1 MQDSFELTILFTL
14 ALVAGIAAQVL
25 ANFVKV
31 PSIVFLLLFG
41 LLLGP
46 DGLGWVH
53 PQVMGSGLEALVSLA
68 VALILFE
75 GGLNLRLQRLN
86 QVSDSLRNL
95 VLLGSLLTLVGGAA
109 AAHYLGE
116 FPWRLAFLFGSL
128 VVVTGPTVINPIL
141 KRVRVDPAVSTLLEG
156 EGVLIDPI
164 GAILAVVVLQVV
176 LSGHPS
182 FLMALEQL
190 SSRLAIGSAVGAL
203 GGWLMG
209 SFLLWS
215 RQFLTEELRNWVV
228 LAGALGVFALAQSLR
243 SEAGLMAV
251 VMAGLVVRQ
260 KAAIAERGVRQF
272 HGQLV
277 VLAISVIFILLT
289 ATLSLKA
296 VFALGW
302 GSLATVLCLMLVI
315 RPLSVWLCTWRSDL
329 NWRQKLFVAWLAPRG
344 IVAASVASLF
354 AILLTERGITGG
366 DALKALVFL
375 TISVTV
381 TVQGLTAAWVARWLG
396 LDQGSSTVIIG
407 DHPLTNQLAQLMR
420 SLNQTVEVIPL
431 VSGSSKN
438 GHGSYKAP
446 HPTDGKDS
454 IPPSRKSSTS
464 LSGTPKRR
472 PADGLPPQLHSSDGN
487 GTHKSAPSQEV
498 GKPEAIP
505 GSLQEAVL
513 NESALLKADI
523 DHAETL
529 LILTL
534 DPQVNW
540 AIAELMVKLSVS
552 ATIWTVLLPDMP
564 ISEGIRTLQPSF
576 PQLQRWAG
584 YLEANRAELR
594 SITLPTLADLGLP
607 LPLSLRDTSAN
618 AASTLPEAV
627 RSNRADVLTAQES
640 FPTAVR
646 SAFSAPALPN
656 PFLAQMG
663 LEDPTLERL
672 RDQFAY
678 RIKADLCLPLLLVRP
693 QRLRSGS
700 SRPGRLFYLPE
711 PAIWRRGDRIYYL
724 ERVSSPVDAGALSAK
739 EPDSQEWDPS
749 AAVRVRDS
757 GAEHNSGIESLVL
770 PQYVEGV
777 KLHFDL

>member
-1 MQDSFELTILFTL
+1 MENSFELTILFTL

-41 LLLGP
+41 VLLGP
-46 DGLGWVH
+46 DGLGWVR
-53 PQVMGSGLEALVSLA
+53 PQIMGSGLEALVSLA

-95 VLLGSLLTLVGGAA
+95 VLLGSLLTLGGGAL

-116 FPWRLAFLFGSL
+116 FPWPLAFLFGSL

-141 KRVRVDPAVSTLLEG
+141 KRVRVDSAVSTLLEG
-156 EGVLIDPI
+156 EGVLIDPV

-182 FLMALEQL
+182 FLLALEQL

-215 RQFLTEELRNWVV
+215 RQFLTEELRNSVV

-260 KAAIAERGVRQF
+260 KAAIAERSVRQF

-277 VLAISVIFILLT
+277 VMAISVLFILLT
-289 ATLSLKA
+289 STLSLKA

-302 GSLATVLCLMLVI
+302 GALATVLCLMLVV

-407 DHPLTNQLAQLMR
+407 NHPLVDQLAQLLR
-420 SLNQTVEVIPL
+420 SLNQAVEVLPL
-431 VSGSSKN
+431 PSGSRLREPVGPAELNGYRAGPVPAPSGNGSSK
-438 GHGSYKAP
+438 AL
-446 HPTDGKDS
+446 TV
-454 IPPSRKSSTS
+454 SSEETS
-464 LSGTPKRR
+464 QVL
-472 PADGLPPQLHSSDGN
+472 
-487 GTHKSAPSQEV
+487 
-498 GKPEAIP
+498 P
-505 GSLQEAVL
+505 GSLQEVVL
-513 NESALLKADI
+513 SESALLKADI

-534 DPQVNW
+534 DPQMNW

-552 ATIWTVLLPDMP
+552 AAIWTVLLPEMP
-564 ISEGIRTLQPSF
+564 ISEGIRALPIPFS
-576 PQLQRWAG
+576 QLQRWASH
-584 YLEANRAELR
+584 LEAKRAELR
-594 SITLPTLADLGLP
+594 SITLPTLADLGLKP
-607 LPLSLRDTSAN
+607 PQSAV
-618 AASTLPEAV
+618 AA
-627 RSNRADVLTAQES
+627 AQES
-640 FPTAVR
+640 ISGAR
-646 SAFSAPALPN
+646 SALLNPFSA
-656 PFLAQMG
+656 QVG

-693 QRLRSGS
+693 QRLGGWFGEKGKS
-700 SRPGRLFYLPE
+700 SQVGRLFYLPE
-711 PAIWRRGDRIYYL
+711 PGIWRRGDRIYYL
-724 ERVSSPVDAGALSAK
+724 ERTSSPVDAGAPSAR
-739 EPDSQEWDPS
+739 ESDPPEWDLPS
-749 AAVRVRDS
+749 A
-757 GAEHNSGIESLVL
+757 ELL

>member
-141 KRVRVDPAVSTLLEG
+141 KRVRVDSAVSTLLEG

-215 RQFLTEELRNWVV
+215 RQFLTEELRNSVV

-243 SEAGLMAV
+243 SEAGL
-251 VMAGLVVRQ
+251 
-260 KAAIAERGVRQF
+260 AAIAERGVRQF

-396 LDQGSSTVIIG
+396 LDQGSSTIIIG

-431 VSGSSKN
+431 VSGASKN
-438 GHGSYKAP
+438 GYGSYEAS
-446 HPTDGKDS
+446 HSADAKDS
-454 IPPSRKSSTS
+454 VSQ
-464 LSGTPKRR
+464 KRR
-472 PADGLPPQLHSSDGN
+472 AAIASGMRSNSGAEQHGN
-487 GTHKSAPSQEV
+487 GTHKPDP
-498 GKPEAIP
+498 KPEAAP

-607 LPLSLRDTSAN
+607 LPFSAS
-618 AASTLPEAV
+618 ALPEASNKAV
-627 RSNRADVLTAQES
+627 RDSRTESFVLAAQES
-640 FPTAVR
+640 LPT
-646 SAFSAPALPN
+646 ALPN

-711 PAIWRRGDRIYYL
+711 PDIWRRGDRIYYL

-739 EPDSQEWDPS
+739 ESDSQEWDPS

>member
-86 QVSDSLRNL
+86 PVSDSLRNL

-141 KRVRVDPAVSTLLEG
+141 KRVRVDSAVSTLLEG

-215 RQFLTEELRNWVV
+215 RQFLTEELRNSVV

-260 KAAIAERGVRQF
+260 KTAIAERGVRQF

-329 NWRQKLFVAWLAPRG
+329 NWRQKLFVAWLGPRG

-396 LDQGSSTVIIG
+396 LDQGSSTIIIG

-431 VSGSSKN
+431 VSGASKN
-438 GHGSYKAP
+438 GYGSYEAS
-446 HPTDGKDS
+446 HSADAKDS
-454 IPPSRKSSTS
+454 VSQ
-464 LSGTPKRR
+464 KRR
-472 PADGLPPQLHSSDGN
+472 AAIASGMRSNSGAEQHGN
-487 GTHKSAPSQEV
+487 GTHKPDP
-498 GKPEAIP
+498 KPEAAP

-552 ATIWTVLLPDMP
+552 ATIWTMLLPDMP

-627 RSNRADVLTAQES
+627 RSNKADVLTAQES

-711 PAIWRRGDRIYYL
+711 PNIWRRGDRIYYL

-739 EPDSQEWDPS
+739 ESDSQEWDPS

-757 GAEHNSGIESLVL
+757 GAEHNSGIESLL
-770 PQYVEGV
+770 PPQYVEGV

>member
-141 KRVRVDPAVSTLLEG
+141 KRVRVDSAVSTLLEG

-215 RQFLTEELRNWVV
+215 RQFLTEELRNSVV

-396 LDQGSSTVIIG
+396 LDQGSSTIIIG

-431 VSGSSKN
+431 LSGASKN
-438 GHGSYKAP
+438 GYGSYEAS
-446 HPTDGKDS
+446 HSADAKDPVS
-454 IPPSRKSSTS
+454 Q
-464 LSGTPKRR
+464 KRR
-472 PADGLPPQLHSSDGN
+472 AAIASGMRSNSGAEQHGN
-487 GTHKSAPSQEV
+487 GTHKPDL
-498 GKPEAIP
+498 KPEAAP

-576 PQLQRWAG
+576 SQLQRWVG

-607 LPLSLRDTSAN
+607 LPLSLRDASAN

-627 RSNRADVLTAQES
+627 RSNKADVLTAQES

-711 PAIWRRGDRIYYL
+711 PDIWRRGDRIYYL

-739 EPDSQEWDPS
+739 ESDSQEWDPS

>member
-215 RQFLTEELRNWVV
+215 RQFLTEELRNSVV

-396 LDQGSSTVIIG
+396 LDQGSSTIIIG

-431 VSGSSKN
+431 LSGSSKN
-438 GHGSYKAP
+438 GYGSYEAS
-446 HPTDGKDS
+446 HSADAKDS
-454 IPPSRKSSTS
+454 VSQ
-464 LSGTPKRR
+464 KRR
-472 PADGLPPQLHSSDGN
+472 AAIASGMRSNSGAEQHGN
-487 GTHKSAPSQEV
+487 GTHKPDP
-498 GKPEAIP
+498 KPEAAP

-576 PQLQRWAG
+576 SQLQRWAG

-607 LPLSLRDTSAN
+607 LPFSAS
-618 AASTLPEAV
+618 ALPEASNKAV
-627 RSNRADVLTAQES
+627 RDSRTESFVLAAQES
-640 FPTAVR
+640 LPT
-646 SAFSAPALPN
+646 ALPN
-656 PFLAQMG
+656 PFFAQVG

-693 QRLRSGS
+693 QRLFAQPCVAPQGWFRERGGS

-711 PAIWRRGDRIYYL
+711 PDIWRRGDRIYYL

-739 EPDSQEWDPS
+739 ESDSQEWDPS

-757 GAEHNSGIESLVL
+757 GAEHNSGIESLL
-770 PQYVEGV
+770 PPQYVEGV

>member
-1 MQDSFELTILFTL
+1 
-14 ALVAGIAAQVL
+14 
-25 ANFVKV
+25 
-31 PSIVFLLLFG
+31 
-41 LLLGP
+41 
-46 DGLGWVH
+46 
-53 PQVMGSGLEALVSLA
+53 
-68 VALILFE
+68 
-75 GGLNLRLQRLN
+75 
-86 QVSDSLRNL
+86 SDSLRNL

-215 RQFLTEELRNWVV
+215 RQFLTEELRNSVV

-396 LDQGSSTVIIG
+396 LDQGSSTIIIG

-431 VSGSSKN
+431 VSGASKN
-438 GHGSYKAP
+438 GYGSYEAS
-446 HPTDGKDS
+446 HSADAKDS
-454 IPPSRKSSTS
+454 VSQ
-464 LSGTPKRR
+464 KRR
-472 PADGLPPQLHSSDGN
+472 AAIASGMRSNSGAEQHGN
-487 GTHKSAPSQEV
+487 GTHKPDP
-498 GKPEAIP
+498 KPEAAP

-552 ATIWTVLLPDMP
+552 ATIWTMLLPDMP

-607 LPLSLRDTSAN
+607 LPLSLRDASAN

-627 RSNRADVLTAQES
+627 RSNKADVLTAQES

-711 PAIWRRGDRIYYL
+711 PDIWRRGDRIYYL

-739 EPDSQEWDPS
+739 ESDSQEWDPS

>member
-1 MQDSFELTILFTL
+1 MENSFELTILFTL

-25 ANFVKV
+25 ANFVQV

-41 LLLGP
+41 VVLGP
-46 DGLGWVH
+46 DGLGWVR
-53 PQVMGSGLEALVSLA
+53 PQIMGSGLEALVSLA

-86 QVSDSLRNL
+86 QVSTSLRNL
-95 VLLGSLLTLVGGAA
+95 VLLGSLLTLGGGAL

-116 FPWRLAFLFGSL
+116 FPWPLAFLFGSL

-156 EGVLIDPI
+156 EGVLIDPV

-215 RQFLTEELRNWVV
+215 RQFLREELRNSVV

-260 KAAIAERGVRQF
+260 KAAIAERSVRQF

-277 VLAISVIFILLT
+277 VIAISVLFILLT
-289 ATLSLKA
+289 STLSLKA
-296 VFALGW
+296 VLALGW
-302 GSLATVLCLMLVI
+302 GALATVLCLMLVV
-315 RPLSVWLCTWRSDL
+315 RPLSVWLCTWGSDL

-407 DHPLTNQLAQLMR
+407 DHPLVEPLAELLR
-420 SLNQTVEVIPL
+420 SLNQAVEVLPL
-431 VSGSSKN
+431 PSGSRLREPACLAQLN
-438 GHGSYKAP
+438 GHKVAYALGEPSGS
-446 HPTDGKDS
+446 
-454 IPPSRKSSTS
+454 
-464 LSGTPKRR
+464 
-472 PADGLPPQLHSSDGN
+472 N
-487 GTHKSAPSQEV
+487 GAGGAEEEV
-498 GKPEAIP
+498 GRLLP
-505 GSLQEAVL
+505 GSLQEVVL
-513 NESALLKADI
+513 SESALLKADI

-534 DPQVNW
+534 DPQMNW

-552 ATIWTVLLPDMP
+552 AAIWTVLLPEMP
-564 ISEGIRTLQPSF
+564 ISEGIRTLPIPFS
-576 PQLQRWAG
+576 QLQRWAS
-584 YLEANRAELR
+584 YLEAKRVELR
-594 SITLPTLADLGLP
+594 SITLPTLADLGLK
-607 LPLSLRDTSAN
+607 SSRSAGTSAQDST
-618 AASTLPEAV
+618 AAARPAPLNP
-627 RSNRADVLTAQES
+627 
-640 FPTAVR
+640 
-646 SAFSAPALPN
+646 FSAQL
-656 PFLAQMG
+656 G

-693 QRLRSGS
+693 QRGGGWWQKGARS
-700 SRPGRLFYLPE
+700 SRLERLFYLPK
-711 PAIWRRGDRIYYL
+711 PDIWRRGDRIYYL
-724 ERVSSPVDAGALSAK
+724 ERLASPGEAAAPSARELASS
-739 EPDSQEWDPS
+739 EWDLPP
-749 AAVRVRDS
+749 
-757 GAEHNSGIESLVL
+757 AEFL
-770 PQYVEGV
+770 PQYVEGI

>member
-1 MQDSFELTILFTL
+1 MENSFELTILFTL
-14 ALVAGIAAQVL
+14 ALVAGIGAQVL
-25 ANFVKV
+25 ANFVGV

-46 DGLGWVH
+46 DGLSLVH

-86 QVSDSLRNL
+86 QVSESLRNL
-95 VLLGSLLTLVGGAA
+95 VLFGSLLTLVGGAV

-141 KRVRVDPAVSTLLEG
+141 KRVRVDSAVSTLLEG
-156 EGVLIDPI
+156 EGVLIDPV

-190 SSRLAIGSAVGAL
+190 SSRIAIGSAVGAL

-215 RQFLTEELRNWVV
+215 RQFLTEELRNSVV
-228 LAGALGVFALAQSLR
+228 LAGALGVFVLAQSLR

-251 VMAGLVVRQ
+251 VLAGLVVRQ

-277 VLAISVIFILLT
+277 VVAVSVLFILLT
-289 ATLSLKA
+289 STLSIKA

-302 GSLATVLCLMLVI
+302 GSLATVLCLMLLI
-315 RPLSVWLCTWRSDL
+315 RPLSVWLCTLNSDL

-375 TISVTV
+375 TISLTV

-407 DHPLTNQLAQLMR
+407 DHPLTGQLAQLMR

-431 VSGSSKN
+431 LSAQGSFKN
-438 GHGSYKAP
+438 G
-446 HPTDGKDS
+446 
-454 IPPSRKSSTS
+454 
-464 LSGTPKRR
+464 
-472 PADGLPPQLHSSDGN
+472 QN
-487 GTHKSAPSQEV
+487 GHKSNRAAADPEVDGFSGKKGGATEAKALPSN
-498 GKPEAIP
+498 GKPPEESPRSESAP

-523 DHAETL
+523 EHAETL
-529 LILTL
+529 LIMTL
-534 DPQVNW
+534 NPQVNW
-540 AIAELMVKLSVS
+540 AIAELMVKLSIS

-564 ISEGIRTLQPSF
+564 ISEGIRTLQPPF

-584 YLEANRAELR
+584 YVEANRAELR
-594 SITLPTLADLGLP
+594 SITLPTLADLGLKTSDP
-607 LPLSLRDTSAN
+607 SLSF
-618 AASTLPEAV
+618 AAV
-627 RSNRADVLTAQES
+627 NRAGGTES
-640 FPTAVR
+640 LESL
-646 SAFSAPALPN
+646 SAGRAALLN
-656 PFLAQMG
+656 PFSAQMG
-663 LEDPTLERL
+663 LEDPILERL

-678 RIKADLCLPLLLVRP
+678 RIKADLCLPLLLLRP
-693 QRLRSGS
+693 QRLGRWWRGGGVRVSGDF
-700 SRPGRLFYLPE
+700 SRPSRLFYLPE
-711 PAIWRRGDRIYYL
+711 PEIWRRGDRIYYL
-724 ERVSSPVDAGALSAK
+724 ERVSSPVDAGGKANTLTAK
-739 EPDSQEWDPS
+739 E
-749 AAVRVRDS
+749 A
-757 GAEHNSGIESLVL
+757 ESLGEDRDPLGLEPL
-770 PQYVEGV
+770 PQYVDGV

>member
-215 RQFLTEELRNWVV
+215 RQFLTEELRNSVV

-366 DALKALVFL
+366 GCPQGAGVFDD
-375 TISVTV
+375 
-381 TVQGLTAAWVARWLG
+381 LG
-396 LDQGSSTVIIG
+396 DGDGTGVDGSLG
-407 DHPLTNQLAQLMR
+407 GPLAG
-420 SLNQTVEVIPL
+420 
-431 VSGSSKN
+431 SGSGQFHRNHRRS
-438 GHGSYKAP
+438 SP
-446 HPTDGKDS
+446 H
-454 IPPSRKSSTS
+454 
-464 LSGTPKRR
+464 
-472 PADGLPPQLHSSDGN
+472 Q
-487 GTHKSAPSQEV
+487 
-498 GKPEAIP
+498 
-505 GSLQEAVL
+505 
-513 NESALLKADI
+513 
-523 DHAETL
+523 
-529 LILTL
+529 
-534 DPQVNW
+534 
-540 AIAELMVKLSVS
+540 
-552 ATIWTVLLPDMP
+552 P
-564 ISEGIRTLQPSF
+564 IG
-576 PQLQRWAG
+576 
-584 YLEANRAELR
+584 
-594 SITLPTLADLGLP
+594 
-607 LPLSLRDTSAN
+607 
-618 AASTLPEAV
+618 
-627 RSNRADVLTAQES
+627 
-640 FPTAVR
+640 
-646 SAFSAPALPN
+646 
-656 PFLAQMG
+656 
-663 LEDPTLERL
+663 
-672 RDQFAY
+672 
-678 RIKADLCLPLLLVRP
+678 
-693 QRLRSGS
+693 
-700 SRPGRLFYLPE
+700 
-711 PAIWRRGDRIYYL
+711 
-724 ERVSSPVDAGALSAK
+724 PVDALA
-739 EPDSQEWDPS
+739 EPDSRGDPTAFWGFQKWVWQLRS
-749 AAVRVRDS
+749 FPFSGRQRPRFAEASCRHRVRD
-757 GAEHNSGIESLVL
+757 AEQQWCRATWQWH
-770 PQYVEGV
+770 PQT
-777 KLHFDL
+777 

>member
-1 MQDSFELTILFTL
+1 MENSFELTILFTL
-14 ALVAGIAAQVL
+14 ALVAGIGAQVL
-25 ANFVKV
+25 ANFVGV

-46 DGLGWVH
+46 DGLSLVH
-53 PQVMGSGLEALVSLA
+53 PQTMGSGLEALVSLA

-95 VLLGSLLTLVGGAA
+95 VLFGSLLTLVGGAV

-141 KRVRVDPAVSTLLEG
+141 KRVRVDSAVSTLLEG
-156 EGVLIDPI
+156 EGVLIDPV

-190 SSRLAIGSAVGAL
+190 SSRLAIGAAVGAL

-215 RQFLTEELRNWVV
+215 RQFLTEDLRNSVV
-228 LAGALGVFALAQSLR
+228 LAGALGVFVLAQSLR

-251 VMAGLVVRQ
+251 VLAGLVVRQ
-260 KAAIAERGVRQF
+260 KAAIAERSVRQF

-277 VLAISVIFILLT
+277 VVAISVLFILLT
-289 ATLSLKA
+289 STLSIKA

-302 GSLATVLCLMLVI
+302 GSVATVVCLMLLI
-315 RPLSVWLCTWRSDL
+315 RPLSIWLCTLSSDL

-375 TISVTV
+375 TISLTV

-407 DHPLTNQLAQLMR
+407 DHPLTSQLAQLMR

-431 VSGSSKN
+431 LSAQGSPKNGQNGSKSNRSAADSAHTGAEANGTSSKSSEKLSLTEAKSTPSN
-438 GHGSYKAP
+438 GRLP
-446 HPTDGKDS
+446 ED
-454 IPPSRKSSTS
+454 PPRSE
-464 LSGTPKRR
+464 
-472 PADGLPPQLHSSDGN
+472 
-487 GTHKSAPSQEV
+487 SA
-498 GKPEAIP
+498 P

-513 NESALLKADI
+513 SESALLKADI
-523 DHAETL
+523 EYAETL
-529 LILTL
+529 LIMTL
-534 DPQVNW
+534 NPQVNW

-564 ISEGIRTLQPSF
+564 ISEGIRTLQNPF
-576 PQLQRWAG
+576 PQLQRWAS
-584 YLEANRAELR
+584 YVEANRTELR
-594 SITLPTLADLGLP
+594 SITLPTLADLGLDTTDP
-607 LPLSLRDTSAN
+607 NLSFTAAKESISA
-618 AASTLPEAV
+618 ARATL
-627 RSNRADVLTAQES
+627 L
-640 FPTAVR
+640 
-646 SAFSAPALPN
+646 N
-656 PFLAQMG
+656 PFSAQMG
-663 LEDPTLERL
+663 LGDPVLERL

-678 RIKADLCLPLLLVRP
+678 RIKADLCLPLLLLRP
-693 QRLRSGS
+693 QRLGRWLRGGGVRVSGDLS
-700 SRPGRLFYLPE
+700 QPSRAFYLPE
-711 PAIWRRGDRIYYL
+711 PEIWRRGDRIYYL
-724 ERVSSPVDAGALSAK
+724 ERISSPVDAAGKANTLTAK
-739 EPDSQEWDPS
+739 ESEPLTEDRDPLGS
-749 AAVRVRDS
+749 
-757 GAEHNSGIESLVL
+757 EPL
-770 PQYVEGV
+770 PQYVDGV

>member
-1 MQDSFELTILFTL
+1 MENSFELTILFTL
-14 ALVAGIAAQVL
+14 ALVAGIGAQVL
-25 ANFVKV
+25 ANFVGV

-46 DGLGWVH
+46 DGLSLVH
-53 PQVMGSGLEALVSLA
+53 PQTMGSGLEALVSLA

-95 VLLGSLLTLVGGAA
+95 VLFGSLLTLMGGAV

-141 KRVRVDPAVSTLLEG
+141 KRVRVDSAVSTLLEG
-156 EGVLIDPI
+156 EGVLIDPV

-190 SSRLAIGSAVGAL
+190 ASRLAIGAAVGAL

-209 SFLLWS
+209 AFLLWS
-215 RQFLTEELRNWVV
+215 RQYLTEDLRNSVV
-228 LAGALGVFALAQSLR
+228 LAGALGVFVLAQSLR

-251 VMAGLVVRQ
+251 VLAGLVVRQ
-260 KAAIAERGVRQF
+260 KAAIAERSVRQF

-277 VLAISVIFILLT
+277 VVAISVLFILLT
-289 ATLSLKA
+289 STLSLKA

-302 GSLATVLCLMLVI
+302 GSLATVVCLMLLI

-329 NWRQKLFVAWLAPRG
+329 NWRQKLFVSWLAPRG

-375 TISVTV
+375 TISLTV

-407 DHPLTNQLAQLMR
+407 DHPLTSQLAQLMR

-431 VSGSSKN
+431 LSAFGPGSPKN
-438 GHGSYKAP
+438 GQNGYKTPRPAVS
-446 HPTDGKDS
+446 KDS
-454 IPPSRKSSTS
+454 VPLRT
-464 LSGTPKRR
+464 
-472 PADGLPPQLHSSDGN
+472 DGLPPEITLSNGN
-487 GTHKSAPSQEV
+487 GIHKLAASEEAS
-498 GKPEAIP
+498 KPEAIP

-513 NESALLKADI
+513 SESALLKADI
-523 DHAETL
+523 EHAETL
-529 LILTL
+529 LIMTL
-534 DPQVNW
+534 NPQVNW

-564 ISEGIRTLQPSF
+564 ISEGIRTLQNPF
-576 PQLQRWAG
+576 PQLQRWAS

-594 SITLPTLADLGLP
+594 SITLPTLADLGLK
-607 LPLSLRDTSAN
+607 TSG
-618 AASTLPEAV
+618 SAV
-627 RSNRADVLTAQES
+627 SAAQES
-640 FPTAVR
+640 I
-646 SAFSAPALPN
+646 SAARAALLN
-656 PFLAQMG
+656 PFSAQMG
-663 LEDPTLERL
+663 LEDPTFDRL

-678 RIKADLCLPLLLVRP
+678 RIKADLCLPLLLLRP
-693 QRLRSGS
+693 QRLGGWFRRGVQVSGDVS
-700 SRPGRLFYLPE
+700 QPSRVFYLPE
-711 PAIWRRGDRIYYL
+711 PDIWRRGDRIYYL
-724 ERVSSPVDAGALSAK
+724 ERISSPVDVGAKANALSAN
-739 EPDSQEWDPS
+739 DSQERDPL
-749 AAVRVRDS
+749 ATVRDS
-757 GAEHNSGIESLVL
+757 GAEHFSGTESLPL
-770 PQYVEGV
+770 PQYVDGV

>member
-1 MQDSFELTILFTL
+1 MGNSFELTILFTV
-14 ALVAGIAAQVL
+14 ALVAGIGAQVL
-25 ANFVKV
+25 ANFVGV

-46 DGLGWVH
+46 DGLSLVH
-53 PQVMGSGLEALVSLA
+53 PQTMGSGLEALVSLA

-86 QVSDSLRNL
+86 QVSHSLRNL
-95 VLLGSLLTLVGGAA
+95 VLFGSLLTLVGGAV

-141 KRVRVDPAVSTLLEG
+141 KRVRVDAAVSTLLEG
-156 EGVLIDPI
+156 EGVLIDPV

-190 SSRLAIGSAVGAL
+190 SSRLAIGGAVGAL

-215 RQFLTEELRNWVV
+215 RQFLTEDLRNSVV
-228 LAGALGVFALAQSLR
+228 LAGALAVFVLAQSLR

-251 VMAGLVVRQ
+251 VLAGLVVRQ
-260 KAAIAERGVRQF
+260 KAAIAERSVRQF

-277 VLAISVIFILLT
+277 VVAISVLFILLT
-289 ATLSLKA
+289 STLSIKA

-302 GSLATVLCLMLVI
+302 GSLATVICLMVLI
-315 RPLSVWLCTWRSDL
+315 RPLSVWLCTLRSDL
-329 NWRQKLFVAWLAPRG
+329 NWRQKLFVSWLAPRG

-375 TISVTV
+375 TISMTV
-381 TVQGLTAAWVARWLG
+381 TIQGLTAAWLARWLG

-407 DHPLTNQLAQLMR
+407 DHPLISQLAQLMR

-431 VSGSSKN
+431 LSAQGSPKQGQNGHKSNRSPTGSIPMGAESNGTYSKN
-438 GHGSYKAP
+438 SEKPVPSEAKSTP
-446 HPTDGKDS
+446 SNGK
-454 IPPSRKSSTS
+454 
-464 LSGTPKRR
+464 
-472 PADGLPPQLHSSDGN
+472 LPEEPLRSE
-487 GTHKSAPSQEV
+487 SA
-498 GKPEAIP
+498 P

-513 NESALLKADI
+513 SESALLNADI
-523 DHAETL
+523 EHAETL
-529 LILTL
+529 LIMTL
-534 DPQVNW
+534 NPQVNW

-564 ISEGIRTLQPSF
+564 ISEGIRTLQNPF

-584 YLEANRAELR
+584 YLEANRVELR
-594 SITLPTLADLGLP
+594 SITLPTLADLGLKTTDP
-607 LPLSLRDTSAN
+607 SL
-618 AASTLPEAV
+618 
-627 RSNRADVLTAQES
+627 S
-640 FPTAVR
+640 FPPAKESI
-646 SAFSAPALPN
+646 SAARATLLNPFSAS
-656 PFLAQMG
+656 MG
-663 LEDPTLERL
+663 LEDPILERL

-678 RIKADLCLPLLLVRP
+678 RIKADLCLPLLLLRP
-693 QRLRSGS
+693 QRLGRWFRGSRVRVSGDLS
-700 SRPGRLFYLPE
+700 QPSRVFYLPE
-711 PAIWRRGDRIYYL
+711 PEIWRRGDRIYYL
-724 ERVSSPVDAGALSAK
+724 ERISSSVDAGAKGNTLAAK
-739 EPDSQEWDPS
+739 ESEPLTEDRDPI
-749 AAVRVRDS
+749 RL
-757 GAEHNSGIESLVL
+757 EPL
-770 PQYVEGV
+770 PQYVDGV

>member
-215 RQFLTEELRNWVV
+215 RQFLTEELRNSVV

-396 LDQGSSTVIIG
+396 LDQGSSTIIIG

-431 VSGSSKN
+431 VSGASKN
-438 GHGSYKAP
+438 GYGSYEAS
-446 HPTDGKDS
+446 HSADAKDS
-454 IPPSRKSSTS
+454 VSQ
-464 LSGTPKRR
+464 KRR
-472 PADGLPPQLHSSDGN
+472 AAIASGMRSNSGAEQHGN
-487 GTHKSAPSQEV
+487 GTHKPDP
-498 GKPEAIP
+498 KPEAAP

-552 ATIWTVLLPDMP
+552 ATIWTMLLPDMP

-607 LPLSLRDTSAN
+607 LPLSLRDASAN

-627 RSNRADVLTAQES
+627 RSNKADVLTAQES

-711 PAIWRRGDRIYYL
+711 PDIWRRGDRIYYL

-739 EPDSQEWDPS
+739 ESDSQEWDPS

>member
-1 MQDSFELTILFTL
+1 MENSFELTILFTL

-41 LLLGP
+41 VLLGP
-46 DGLGWVH
+46 DGLGWVR
-53 PQVMGSGLEALVSLA
+53 PQIMGSGLEALVSLA

-95 VLLGSLLTLVGGAA
+95 VLLGSLLTLGGGAL

-116 FPWRLAFLFGSL
+116 FPWPLAFLFGSL

-141 KRVRVDPAVSTLLEG
+141 KRVRVDSAVSTLLEG
-156 EGVLIDPI
+156 EGVLIDPL

-215 RQFLTEELRNWVV
+215 RQFLTEELRNSVV
-228 LAGALGVFALAQSLR
+228 LAGALGVFTLAQSLR

-260 KAAIAERGVRQF
+260 KAAIAERSVRQF

-277 VLAISVIFILLT
+277 VMAISVLFILLT
-289 ATLSLKA
+289 STLSLKA

-302 GSLATVLCLMLVI
+302 GALATVLCLMLVV
-315 RPLSVWLCTWRSDL
+315 RPLSVWLCTWGSDL

-396 LDQGSSTVIIG
+396 LDQGSSTVIVG
-407 DHPLTNQLAQLMR
+407 NHPLVSQLAQLMS
-420 SLNQTVEVIPL
+420 SLNQAVEVLPL
-431 VSGSSKN
+431 PSGSRLREPAGLAQLN
-438 GHGSYKAP
+438 GHKVAYALGDPSGS
-446 HPTDGKDS
+446 
-454 IPPSRKSSTS
+454 
-464 LSGTPKRR
+464 
-472 PADGLPPQLHSSDGN
+472 N
-487 GTHKSAPSQEV
+487 GAGGAEEEV
-498 GKPEAIP
+498 GRLLP
-505 GSLQEAVL
+505 GSLQEVVL
-513 NESALLKADI
+513 SESALLKADI

-534 DPQVNW
+534 DPQMNW

-552 ATIWTVLLPDMP
+552 AAIWTVLLPEMP
-564 ISEGIRTLQPSF
+564 ISEGIRALPIPFS
-576 PQLQRWAG
+576 QLQRWAG
-584 YLEANRAELR
+584 YLEAKRAELR
-594 SITLPTLADLGLP
+594 SITLPTLADLGLKP
-607 LPLSLRDTSAN
+607 PQSAV
-618 AASTLPEAV
+618 AS
-627 RSNRADVLTAQES
+627 AQES
-640 FPTAVR
+640 SWAAR
-646 SAFSAPALPN
+646 STLLN
-656 PFLAQMG
+656 PFSAQMG
-663 LEDPTLERL
+663 LEDPALERL

-693 QRLRSGS
+693 QRLGGWFGEKGKS
-700 SRPGRLFYLPE
+700 SQVGRLFYLPE
-711 PAIWRRGDRIYYL
+711 PGIWRRGDCIYYL
-724 ERVSSPVDAGALSAK
+724 ERLASPVEAAAPSAR
-739 EPDSQEWDPS
+739 ESDPSEWDLPS
-749 AAVRVRDS
+749 A
-757 GAEHNSGIESLVL
+757 ELL
-770 PQYVEGV
+770 PQYVEGI

>member
-1 MQDSFELTILFTL
+1 MENSFELTILFTL
-14 ALVAGIAAQVL
+14 ALVAGIGAQVL
-25 ANFVKV
+25 ANFVGV

-46 DGLGWVH
+46 DGLGLVR
-53 PQVMGSGLEALVSLA
+53 PQTMGSGLEALVSLA

-95 VLLGSLLTLVGGAA
+95 VLVGSLLTLVGGAV

-141 KRVRVDPAVSTLLEG
+141 KRVRVDSAVSTLLEG
-156 EGVLIDPI
+156 EGVLIDPV

-190 SSRLAIGSAVGAL
+190 SSRLAIGAAVGAL

-215 RQFLTEELRNWVV
+215 RQFLTEDLRNSVV
-228 LAGALGVFALAQSLR
+228 LAGALGVFVLAQSLR

-251 VMAGLVVRQ
+251 VLAGLVVRQ
-260 KAAIAERGVRQF
+260 KAAIAERSVRQF

-277 VLAISVIFILLT
+277 VVAISVLFILLT
-289 ATLSLKA
+289 STLSIKA

-302 GSLATVLCLMLVI
+302 GSVATVVCLMLLI
-315 RPLSVWLCTWRSDL
+315 RPLSVWLCTLSSDL

-375 TISVTV
+375 TISLTV
-381 TVQGLTAAWVARWLG
+381 TIQGLTAAWVARWLG

-407 DHPLTNQLAQLMR
+407 DHPLTSQLAQLMR

-431 VSGSSKN
+431 LSTSGLGAAKN
-438 GHGSYKAP
+438 GQNGHKAP
-446 HPTDGKDS
+446 
-454 IPPSRKSSTS
+454 
-464 LSGTPKRR
+464 R
-472 PADGLPPQLHSSDGN
+472 PAANLPPELPSANGDGP
-487 GTHKSAPSQEV
+487 H
-498 GKPEAIP
+498 KPEAIP

-513 NESALLKADI
+513 SESALLKADI
-523 DHAETL
+523 EHAETL
-529 LILTL
+529 LIMTL
-534 DPQVNW
+534 NPQVNW
-540 AIAELMVKLSVS
+540 AIAELMVKLAVS
-552 ATIWTVLLPDMP
+552 ANIWTVLLPDMP
-564 ISEGIRTLQPSF
+564 ISEGIRTLQNPF
-576 PQLQRWAG
+576 PQLQRWAS

-594 SITLPTLADLGLP
+594 SITLPTLADLGLKTSGFG
-607 LPLSLRDTSAN
+607 LPVSA
-618 AASTLPEAV
+618 
-627 RSNRADVLTAQES
+627 AQES
-640 FPTAVR
+640 I
-646 SAFSAPALPN
+646 SAARAALLN
-656 PFLAQMG
+656 PFSAQMG
-663 LEDPTLERL
+663 LEDPTFDRL

-678 RIKADLCLPLLLVRP
+678 RIKADLCLPLLLLRP
-693 QRLRSGS
+693 QRLGYWFRGGGRVRVSGDFS
-700 SRPGRLFYLPE
+700 QPSQVFYLPE
-711 PAIWRRGDRIYYL
+711 PEIWRRGDRIYYL
-724 ERVSSPVDAGALSAK
+724 ERISSPVDAGAK
-739 EPDSQEWDPS
+739 ESDPQERDPL
-749 AAVRVRDS
+749 AT
-757 GAEHNSGIESLVL
+757 ELI

>member
-1 MQDSFELTILFTL
+1 
-14 ALVAGIAAQVL
+14 
-25 ANFVKV
+25 
-31 PSIVFLLLFG
+31 
-41 LLLGP
+41 
-46 DGLGWVH
+46 
-53 PQVMGSGLEALVSLA
+53 
-68 VALILFE
+68 
-75 GGLNLRLQRLN
+75 
-86 QVSDSLRNL
+86 
-95 VLLGSLLTLVGGAA
+95 
-109 AAHYLGE
+109 
-116 FPWRLAFLFGSL
+116 
-128 VVVTGPTVINPIL
+128 VVTGPTVINPIL
-141 KRVRVDPAVSTLLEG
+141 KRVRVDSAVSTLLEG

-215 RQFLTEELRNWVV
+215 RQFLTEELRNSVV

-431 VSGSSKN
+431 LSGPSKN
-438 GHGSYKAP
+438 GYGSYEAP
-446 HPTDGKDS
+446 HLADGKDS
-454 IPPSRKSSTS
+454 VSQ
-464 LSGTPKRR
+464 KRR
-472 PADGLPPQLHSSDGN
+472 AAIASVVRSNSSAEQHGN
-487 GTHKSAPSQEV
+487 GNPKPAL
-498 GKPEAIP
+498 KPEAAP

-513 NESALLKADI
+513 NESALLTADI
-523 DHAETL
+523 DHAQTL

-584 YLEANRAELR
+584 YLETNRAELR
-594 SITLPTLADLGLP
+594 SITLPTLAGLGLP
-607 LPLSLRDTSAN
+607 PPFS
-618 AASTLPEAV
+618 ASTLSEVNNKAV
-627 RSNRADVLTAQES
+627 RDSGTESFVLAAQES
-640 FPTAVR
+640 FPTA
-646 SAFSAPALPN
+646 LPN
-656 PFLAQMG
+656 PFLVQVG

-693 QRLRSGS
+693 QRLGSGS

-711 PAIWRRGDRIYYL
+711 PDIWRRGDRIYYL

-739 EPDSQEWDPS
+739 ESDSQEWDPS
-749 AAVRVRDS
+749 AAIHARLGDNGGQHLHGRV
-757 GAEHNSGIESLVL
+757 GVAEQHGETESLPL

>member
-86 QVSDSLRNL
+86 PVSDSLRNL

-141 KRVRVDPAVSTLLEG
+141 KRVRVDSAVSTLLEG

-215 RQFLTEELRNWVV
+215 RQFLTEELRNSVV
-228 LAGALGVFALAQSLR
+228 LAVALGVFALAQSLR

-396 LDQGSSTVIIG
+396 LDQGSSTIIIG

-431 VSGSSKN
+431 LSGASKN
-438 GHGSYKAP
+438 GYGSYEAS
-446 HPTDGKDS
+446 HSADAKDPVS
-454 IPPSRKSSTS
+454 Q
-464 LSGTPKRR
+464 KRR
-472 PADGLPPQLHSSDGN
+472 AAIASGMRSNSGAEQHGN
-487 GTHKSAPSQEV
+487 GTHKPDL
-498 GKPEAIP
+498 KPEAAP

-576 PQLQRWAG
+576 SQLQRWVG

-607 LPLSLRDTSAN
+607 LPLSLRDASAN

-627 RSNRADVLTAQES
+627 RSNKADVLTAQES

-711 PAIWRRGDRIYYL
+711 PDIWRRGDRIYYL

-739 EPDSQEWDPS
+739 ESDSQEWDPS

>member
-1 MQDSFELTILFTL
+1 MENSFELTILFTL

-25 ANFVKV
+25 ANFARV

-41 LLLGP
+41 VLLGP
-46 DGLGWVH
+46 DGLSWVH

-95 VLLGSLLTLVGGAA
+95 VLLGSLLTLVGGAV

-141 KRVRVDPAVSTLLEG
+141 KRVRVDSAVSTLLEG
-156 EGVLIDPI
+156 EGVLIDPV

-182 FLMALEQL
+182 FLLALEQL

-215 RQFLTEELRNWVV
+215 RQFLTEELRNSVV

-260 KAAIAERGVRQF
+260 KAAIAERSVRQF

-277 VLAISVIFILLT
+277 VMAISVLFILLT
-289 ATLSLKA
+289 STLSLKA

-302 GSLATVLCLMLVI
+302 GALATVLCLMLVV

-375 TISVTV
+375 TISLTV

-407 DHPLTNQLAQLMR
+407 NHPLVGQLAQLLR
-420 SLNQTVEVIPL
+420 SLNQAVEVLPL
-431 VSGSSKN
+431 PECSAPLTRSGSRLREGPADIATQRCRERVSG
-438 GHGSYKAP
+438 
-446 HPTDGKDS
+446 TE
-454 IPPSRKSSTS
+454 S
-464 LSGTPKRR
+464 LEEPGQV
-472 PADGLPPQLHSSDGN
+472 L
-487 GTHKSAPSQEV
+487 
-498 GKPEAIP
+498 P

-513 NESALLKADI
+513 SESAFLKADI

-529 LILTL
+529 LILTV

-552 ATIWTVLLPDMP
+552 AAIWTVLLPEMP
-564 ISEGIRTLQPSF
+564 ISEGIRTLPIPFS
-576 PQLQRWAG
+576 QLQRWAG

-594 SITLPTLADLGLP
+594 SITLPTLADLGLKP
-607 LPLSLRDTSAN
+607 PQV
-618 AASTLPEAV
+618 AS
-627 RSNRADVLTAQES
+627 AQES
-640 FPTAVR
+640 R
-646 SAFSAPALPN
+646 SALLN
-656 PFLAQMG
+656 PFSAQMG
-663 LEDPTLERL
+663 VEDPTLERL

-693 QRLRSGS
+693 QRLGGPGGECSAPLTRTSQL
-700 SRPGRLFYLPE
+700 GRLFYLPK
-711 PAIWRRGDRIYYL
+711 PDVWRRGDRIYYL
-724 ERVSSPVDAGALSAK
+724 ERTSSPIEAGAPSAR
-739 EPDSQEWDPS
+739 ESDPPEWDLPS
-749 AAVRVRDS
+749 ADIATQRCRERVS
-757 GAEHNSGIESLVL
+757 GTESLLL

>member
-1 MQDSFELTILFTL
+1 MENSFELTILFTL

-41 LLLGP
+41 VLLGP
-46 DGLGWVH
+46 DGLGWVR
-53 PQVMGSGLEALVSLA
+53 PQIMGSGLEALVSLA

-95 VLLGSLLTLVGGAA
+95 VLLGSLLTLGGGAL

-116 FPWRLAFLFGSL
+116 FPWPLAFLFGSL

-141 KRVRVDPAVSTLLEG
+141 KRVRVDSAVSTLLEG
-156 EGVLIDPI
+156 EGVLIDPV

-182 FLMALEQL
+182 FLLALEQL
-190 SSRLAIGSAVGAL
+190 SSRLAIGSAV
-203 GGWLMG
+203 
-209 SFLLWS
+209 
-215 RQFLTEELRNWVV
+215 
-228 LAGALGVFALAQSLR
+228 GALGVFALAQSLR

-260 KAAIAERGVRQF
+260 KAAIAERSVRQF

-277 VLAISVIFILLT
+277 VMAISVLFILLT
-289 ATLSLKA
+289 STLSLKA

-302 GSLATVLCLMLVI
+302 GALATVLCLMLVV

-407 DHPLTNQLAQLMR
+407 NHPLVGQLAQLLR
-420 SLNQTVEVIPL
+420 SLNQAVEVLPL
-431 VSGSSKN
+431 PSGSRLRERTANLPAELNGHKAGHTSGTHPASGNGSSK
-438 GHGSYKAP
+438 ALP
-446 HPTDGKDS
+446 V
-454 IPPSRKSSTS
+454 RV
-464 LSGTPKRR
+464 SGTE
-472 PADGLPPQLHSSDGN
+472 SSEEPG
-487 GTHKSAPSQEV
+487 QV
-498 GKPEAIP
+498 LP

-513 NESALLKADI
+513 SESAFLKADI

-552 ATIWTVLLPDMP
+552 AAIWTVLLPEMP
-564 ISEGIRTLQPSF
+564 ISEGIRTLPIPFS
-576 PQLQRWAG
+576 QLQRWAS

-594 SITLPTLADLGLP
+594 SITLPTLADLGLKP
-607 LPLSLRDTSAN
+607 PQSA
-618 AASTLPEAV
+618 AAS
-627 RSNRADVLTAQES
+627 AQES
-640 FPTAVR
+640 IAAAG
-646 SAFSAPALPN
+646 SALLN
-656 PFLAQMG
+656 PFSAQMG

-693 QRLRSGS
+693 QRLGGWFGEKGKS
-700 SRPGRLFYLPE
+700 SQVGRLFYLPE
-711 PAIWRRGDRIYYL
+711 PGIWRRGDCIYYL
-724 ERVSSPVDAGALSAK
+724 ERTSSPVEAVAPSAR
-739 EPDSQEWDPS
+739 ELDPPEWDPPS
-749 AAVRVRDS
+749 A
-757 GAEHNSGIESLVL
+757 ELL

>member
-1 MQDSFELTILFTL
+1 MENSFELTILFTL

-41 LLLGP
+41 VLLGP
-46 DGLGWVH
+46 DGLSWVH

-95 VLLGSLLTLVGGAA
+95 VLLGSLLTLGGGAL

-116 FPWRLAFLFGSL
+116 FPWPLAFLFGSL

-141 KRVRVDPAVSTLLEG
+141 KRVRVDSAVSTLLEG
-156 EGVLIDPI
+156 EGVLIDPL

-215 RQFLTEELRNWVV
+215 RQFLTEELRNSVV
-228 LAGALGVFALAQSLR
+228 LAGALGVFTLAQSLR

-260 KAAIAERGVRQF
+260 KAAIAERSVRQF

-277 VLAISVIFILLT
+277 VMAISVLFILLT
-289 ATLSLKA
+289 STLSLKA

-302 GSLATVLCLMLVI
+302 GALATVLCLMLVV
-315 RPLSVWLCTWRSDL
+315 RPLSVWLCTWGSDL

-396 LDQGSSTVIIG
+396 LDQGSSTVIVG
-407 DHPLTNQLAQLMR
+407 NHPLVSQLAQLMS
-420 SLNQTVEVIPL
+420 SLNQAVEVLPL
-431 VSGSSKN
+431 PSGSRLREPAGLAQLN
-438 GHGSYKAP
+438 GHKVAYALGDPSGS
-446 HPTDGKDS
+446 
-454 IPPSRKSSTS
+454 
-464 LSGTPKRR
+464 
-472 PADGLPPQLHSSDGN
+472 N
-487 GTHKSAPSQEV
+487 GAGGAEEEV
-498 GKPEAIP
+498 GRLLP
-505 GSLQEAVL
+505 GSLQEVVL
-513 NESALLKADI
+513 SESALLKADI

-534 DPQVNW
+534 DPQMNW

-552 ATIWTVLLPDMP
+552 AAIWTVLLPEMP
-564 ISEGIRTLQPSF
+564 ISEGIRALPIPFS
-576 PQLQRWAG
+576 QLQRWAG
-584 YLEANRAELR
+584 YLEAKRAELR
-594 SITLPTLADLGLP
+594 SITLPTLADLGLKP
-607 LPLSLRDTSAN
+607 PQSAV
-618 AASTLPEAV
+618 AS
-627 RSNRADVLTAQES
+627 AQES
-640 FPTAVR
+640 SWAAR
-646 SAFSAPALPN
+646 STLLN
-656 PFLAQMG
+656 PFSAQMG
-663 LEDPTLERL
+663 LEDPALERL

-693 QRLRSGS
+693 QRLGGWFGEKGKS
-700 SRPGRLFYLPE
+700 SQVGRLFYLPE
-711 PAIWRRGDRIYYL
+711 PGIWRRGDCIYYL
-724 ERVSSPVDAGALSAK
+724 ERLASPVEAAAPSAR
-739 EPDSQEWDPS
+739 ESDPSEWDLPS
-749 AAVRVRDS
+749 A
-757 GAEHNSGIESLVL
+757 ELL
-770 PQYVEGV
+770 PQYVEGI

>member
-1 MQDSFELTILFTL
+1 MENSFELTILFTL

-41 LLLGP
+41 VLLGP

-95 VLLGSLLTLVGGAA
+95 VLLGSLLTLVGGAV

-141 KRVRVDPAVSTLLEG
+141 KRVRVDSAVSTLLEG
-156 EGVLIDPI
+156 EGVLIDPV

-215 RQFLTEELRNWVV
+215 RQFLTEELRNSVV

-260 KAAIAERGVRQF
+260 KAAIAERSVRQF

-277 VLAISVIFILLT
+277 VVAISVLFILLT
-289 ATLSLKA
+289 STLSLKA

-302 GSLATVLCLMLVI
+302 GALATVLCLMLVV

-375 TISVTV
+375 TISLTV

-407 DHPLTNQLAQLMR
+407 NHPLVGQLAQLLR
-420 SLNQTVEVIPL
+420 SLNQAVEVLPL
-431 VSGSSKN
+431 PSGSRLREPVELNGHKAGHTSGPQPPTSNGLSKALPVRVSG
-438 GHGSYKAP
+438 
-446 HPTDGKDS
+446 TE
-454 IPPSRKSSTS
+454 S
-464 LSGTPKRR
+464 LEEPGQV
-472 PADGLPPQLHSSDGN
+472 L
-487 GTHKSAPSQEV
+487 
-498 GKPEAIP
+498 P

-513 NESALLKADI
+513 SESAFLKADI

-529 LILTL
+529 LILTV

-552 ATIWTVLLPDMP
+552 AAIWTVLLPEMP
-564 ISEGIRTLQPSF
+564 ISEGIRTLPIPFS
-576 PQLQRWAG
+576 QLQRWAG

-594 SITLPTLADLGLP
+594 SITLPTLADLGLKP
-607 LPLSLRDTSAN
+607 PQ
-618 AASTLPEAV
+618 AAVAS
-627 RSNRADVLTAQES
+627 AQES
-640 FPTAVR
+640 I
-646 SAFSAPALPN
+646 SAARLALLN
-656 PFLAQMG
+656 PFSAQMG
-663 LEDPTLERL
+663 VEDPTLERL

-693 QRLRSGS
+693 QRLGGWFQEGGGS
-700 SRPGRLFYLPE
+700 SQLGRLFYLPE
-711 PAIWRRGDRIYYL
+711 PDVWRRGDRIYYL
-724 ERVSSPVDAGALSAK
+724 ERTSSPIEAGAASAR
-739 EPDSQEWDPS
+739 ESDPPEWDLPS
-749 AAVRVRDS
+749 A
-757 GAEHNSGIESLVL
+757 ELL

>member
-215 RQFLTEELRNWVV
+215 RQFLTEELRNSVV

-396 LDQGSSTVIIG
+396 LDQGSSTIIIG

-438 GHGSYKAP
+438 GHGSYEAS
-446 HPTDGKDS
+446 HSADAKDS
-454 IPPSRKSSTS
+454 VSQ
-464 LSGTPKRR
+464 KRR
-472 PADGLPPQLHSSDGN
+472 AAIASGMRSNSGAEQHGN
-487 GTHKSAPSQEV
+487 GTHKPDP
-498 GKPEAIP
+498 KPEAAP

-607 LPLSLRDTSAN
+607 LPLSLRDASAN

-627 RSNRADVLTAQES
+627 RSNKADVLTAQES

-711 PAIWRRGDRIYYL
+711 PDIWRRGDRIYYL

-739 EPDSQEWDPS
+739 ESDSQEWDPS

>member
-1 MQDSFELTILFTL
+1 MESSFELTILFTL

-41 LLLGP
+41 VLLGP
-46 DGLGWVH
+46 DGLGWVR
-53 PQVMGSGLEALVSLA
+53 PQIMGSGLEALVSLA

-86 QVSDSLRNL
+86 QVSGSLRNL
-95 VLLGSLLTLVGGAA
+95 VLLGSLLTLGGGAL

-116 FPWRLAFLFGSL
+116 FPWPLAFLFGSL
-128 VVVTGPTVINPIL
+128 VVVTGPTVVNPIL

-156 EGVLIDPI
+156 EGVLIDPV

-215 RQFLTEELRNWVV
+215 RQFLTEELRNSVV

-260 KAAIAERGVRQF
+260 KAAIAERSVRQF

-277 VLAISVIFILLT
+277 VMAISVLFILLT
-289 ATLSLKA
+289 STLSLKA
-296 VFALGW
+296 VLALGW
-302 GSLATVLCLMLVI
+302 GALATVLCLMLVV
-315 RPLSVWLCTWRSDL
+315 RPLSVWLCTWGSDL

-375 TISVTV
+375 TISATV

-396 LDQGSSTVIIG
+396 LDQGSSTVILG
-407 DHPLTNQLAQLMR
+407 DHPLVEPLAELLR
-420 SLNQTVEVIPL
+420 SLNQVVEVLPL
-431 VSGSSKN
+431 PSAACWRQPAGQTEPN
-438 GHGSYKAP
+438 GHKVGSALG
-446 HPTDGKDS
+446 D
-454 IPPSRKSSTS
+454 
-464 LSGTPKRR
+464 
-472 PADGLPPQLHSSDGN
+472 
-487 GTHKSAPSQEV
+487 EV
-498 GKPEAIP
+498 GRLLP
-505 GSLQEAVL
+505 GSLQEVVL
-513 NESALLKADI
+513 SESALLKADI

-529 LILTL
+529 LILTR
-534 DPQVNW
+534 DPQMNW

-552 ATIWTVLLPDMP
+552 AAIWTVLLPEMP
-564 ISEGIRTLQPSF
+564 ILEGIRTLPISF
-576 PQLQRWAG
+576 AQLQRWAG
-584 YLEANRAELR
+584 YLEAKRAELR
-594 SITLPTLADLGLP
+594 SITLPTLADLGLKP
-607 LPLSLRDTSAN
+607 SPSAV
-618 AASTLPEAV
+618 AS
-627 RSNRADVLTAQES
+627 AQES
-640 FPTAVR
+640 S
-646 SAFSAPALPN
+646 SAARLALLNPLSA
-656 PFLAQMG
+656 QIG

-693 QRLRSGS
+693 QRAGSWWQKGARSS
-700 SRPGRLFYLPE
+700 PVGRLFYLPK
-711 PAIWRRGDRIYYL
+711 PDMWRRGDCIYYL
-724 ERVSSPVDAGALSAK
+724 ERLASPVEAAA
-739 EPDSQEWDPS
+739 PS
-749 AAVRVRDS
+749 ARDPDLPP
-757 GAEHNSGIESLVL
+757 AEFL
-770 PQYVEGV
+770 PQYVGGV

>member
-86 QVSDSLRNL
+86 PVSDSLRNL

-215 RQFLTEELRNWVV
+215 RQFLTEELRNSVV
-228 LAGALGVFALAQSLR
+228 LAVALGVFALAQSLR

-396 LDQGSSTVIIG
+396 LDQGSSTIIIG

-431 VSGSSKN
+431 LSGASKN
-438 GHGSYKAP
+438 GYGSYEAS
-446 HPTDGKDS
+446 HSADAKDPVS
-454 IPPSRKSSTS
+454 Q
-464 LSGTPKRR
+464 KRR
-472 PADGLPPQLHSSDGN
+472 AAIASGMRSNSGAEQHGN
-487 GTHKSAPSQEV
+487 GTHKPDL
-498 GKPEAIP
+498 KPEAAP

-576 PQLQRWAG
+576 SQLQRWVG

-607 LPLSLRDTSAN
+607 LPLSLRDASAN

-627 RSNRADVLTAQES
+627 RSNKADVLTAQES

-711 PAIWRRGDRIYYL
+711 PDIWRRGDRIYYL

-739 EPDSQEWDPS
+739 ESDSQEWDPS

>member
-1 MQDSFELTILFTL
+1 MENSFELTILFTL

-25 ANFVKV
+25 ANFVQV

-41 LLLGP
+41 VLLGP
-46 DGLGWVH
+46 DGLGWVR
-53 PQVMGSGLEALVSLA
+53 PQIMGSGLEALVSLA

-86 QVSDSLRNL
+86 QVSTSLRNL
-95 VLLGSLLTLVGGAA
+95 VLLGSLLTLGGGAL

-116 FPWRLAFLFGSL
+116 FPWPLAFLFGSL

-156 EGVLIDPI
+156 EGVLIDPV

-215 RQFLTEELRNWVV
+215 RQFLREELRNSVV

-260 KAAIAERGVRQF
+260 KAAIAERSVRQF

-277 VLAISVIFILLT
+277 VIAISVLFILLT
-289 ATLSLKA
+289 STLSLKA
-296 VFALGW
+296 VLALGW
-302 GSLATVLCLMLVI
+302 GALATVLCLMLVV
-315 RPLSVWLCTWRSDL
+315 RPLSVWLCTWGSDL

-381 TVQGLTAAWVARWLG
+381 TAQGLTAAWVARWLG

-407 DHPLTNQLAQLMR
+407 DHPLVEPLAELLR
-420 SLNQTVEVIPL
+420 SLNQAVEVLPL
-431 VSGSSKN
+431 PEGSAPLTRTGSRLREGNGHKVAYALGEPSGSN
-438 GHGSYKAP
+438 GAGGAEE
-446 HPTDGKDS
+446 
-454 IPPSRKSSTS
+454 
-464 LSGTPKRR
+464 
-472 PADGLPPQLHSSDGN
+472 
-487 GTHKSAPSQEV
+487 EV
-498 GKPEAIP
+498 GK
-505 GSLQEAVL
+505 SLQEVVL
-513 NESALLKADI
+513 SESALLKADI

-534 DPQVNW
+534 DPQMNW

-552 ATIWTVLLPDMP
+552 AAIWTVLLPEMP
-564 ISEGIRTLQPSF
+564 ISEGIRALPIPFS
-576 PQLQRWAG
+576 QLQRWAG
-584 YLEANRAELR
+584 YLEAKRAELR
-594 SITLPTLADLGLP
+594 SITLPTLADLGLK
-607 LPLSLRDTSAN
+607 SSRSAGTSAQDST
-618 AASTLPEAV
+618 AAARPAPLNP
-627 RSNRADVLTAQES
+627 
-640 FPTAVR
+640 
-646 SAFSAPALPN
+646 FSAQL
-656 PFLAQMG
+656 G

-693 QRLRSGS
+693 QRLGGWFGEKGKS
-700 SRPGRLFYLPE
+700 SQVGRLFYLPE
-711 PAIWRRGDRIYYL
+711 PGIWRRGDCIYYL
-724 ERVSSPVDAGALSAK
+724 ERLASPVEAAAPSAR
-739 EPDSQEWDPS
+739 ELNSSEWDLPP
-749 AAVRVRDS
+749 
-757 GAEHNSGIESLVL
+757 AELL
-770 PQYVEGV
+770 PQYVEGI

>member
-1 MQDSFELTILFTL
+1 MENSFELTILFTL

-41 LLLGP
+41 VLLGP
-46 DGLGWVH
+46 DGLSWVH

-95 VLLGSLLTLVGGAA
+95 VLLGSLLTLGGGAL

-116 FPWRLAFLFGSL
+116 FPWPLAFLFGSL

-141 KRVRVDPAVSTLLEG
+141 KRVRVDSAVSTLLEG
-156 EGVLIDPI
+156 EGVLIDPV

-215 RQFLTEELRNWVV
+215 RQFLTEELRNSVV

-260 KAAIAERGVRQF
+260 KAAIAERSVRQF

-277 VLAISVIFILLT
+277 VVAISVLFILLT
-289 ATLSLKA
+289 STLSLKA

-302 GSLATVLCLMLVI
+302 GALATVLCLMLVV

-375 TISVTV
+375 TISLTV

-396 LDQGSSTVIIG
+396 LDQGSSTVIVG
-407 DHPLTNQLAQLMR
+407 NHPLVDQLAQLLR
-420 SLNQTVEVIPL
+420 SLNQAVEVLPL
-431 VSGSSKN
+431 PSGSRLREPVGPAELNGHKAGHTSGPQPPTSNGLSKALPVRVSG
-438 GHGSYKAP
+438 
-446 HPTDGKDS
+446 TE
-454 IPPSRKSSTS
+454 S
-464 LSGTPKRR
+464 LEEPGQV
-472 PADGLPPQLHSSDGN
+472 L
-487 GTHKSAPSQEV
+487 
-498 GKPEAIP
+498 P

-513 NESALLKADI
+513 SESAFLKADI

-534 DPQVNW
+534 DPQMNW

-552 ATIWTVLLPDMP
+552 AAIWTVLLPEMP
-564 ISEGIRTLQPSF
+564 ISEGIRTLPIPFS
-576 PQLQRWAG
+576 QLQRWAG

-594 SITLPTLADLGLP
+594 SITLPTLADLGLKP
-607 LPLSLRDTSAN
+607 PQLTV
-618 AASTLPEAV
+618 AS
-627 RSNRADVLTAQES
+627 AQES
-640 FPTAVR
+640 ISAAR
-646 SAFSAPALPN
+646 SALLNPFSA
-656 PFLAQMG
+656 QMEV
-663 LEDPTLERL
+663 EDPTLERL

-693 QRLRSGS
+693 QRLGGWFREGGGS
-700 SRPGRLFYLPE
+700 SQLGRLFYLPE
-711 PAIWRRGDRIYYL
+711 PDVWRRGDRIYYL
-724 ERVSSPVDAGALSAK
+724 ERTSSPVEAAAPFARESD
-739 EPDSQEWDPS
+739 PPEWDPPS
-749 AAVRVRDS
+749 A
-757 GAEHNSGIESLVL
+757 ELL

>member
-1 MQDSFELTILFTL
+1 MENSFELTILFTL

-41 LLLGP
+41 VLLGP
-46 DGLGWVH
+46 DGLGWVR
-53 PQVMGSGLEALVSLA
+53 PQIMGSGLEALVSLA

-95 VLLGSLLTLVGGAA
+95 VLLGSLLTLGGGAL

-116 FPWRLAFLFGSL
+116 FPWPLAFLFGSL

-156 EGVLIDPI
+156 EGVLIDPV

-182 FLMALEQL
+182 FLLALEQL

-215 RQFLTEELRNWVV
+215 RQFLTEELRNSVV

-260 KAAIAERGVRQF
+260 KAAIAERSVRQF

-277 VLAISVIFILLT
+277 VMAISVLFILLT
-289 ATLSLKA
+289 STLSLKA
-296 VFALGW
+296 VLALGW
-302 GSLATVLCLMLVI
+302 GALATVLCLMLVV
-315 RPLSVWLCTWRSDL
+315 RPLSVWLCTWGSDL

-407 DHPLTNQLAQLMR
+407 NHPLVGQLAQLLR
-420 SLNQTVEVIPL
+420 SLNQAVEVLPL
-431 VSGSSKN
+431 PSGSRLRERTANLPAELNGHKAGHTSGTHPASGNGSSK
-438 GHGSYKAP
+438 ALP
-446 HPTDGKDS
+446 V
-454 IPPSRKSSTS
+454 RV
-464 LSGTPKRR
+464 SGTE
-472 PADGLPPQLHSSDGN
+472 SSEEPG
-487 GTHKSAPSQEV
+487 QV
-498 GKPEAIP
+498 LP

-513 NESALLKADI
+513 SESAFLKADI

-534 DPQVNW
+534 DPQMNW

-552 ATIWTVLLPDMP
+552 AAIWTVLLPEMP
-564 ISEGIRTLQPSF
+564 ISEGIRTLPIPFS
-576 PQLQRWAG
+576 QLQRWAS

-594 SITLPTLADLGLP
+594 SITLPTLADLGLKP
-607 LPLSLRDTSAN
+607 PQSA
-618 AASTLPEAV
+618 AAS
-627 RSNRADVLTAQES
+627 AQES
-640 FPTAVR
+640 IAAAR
-646 SAFSAPALPN
+646 SALLN
-656 PFLAQMG
+656 PFSAQMG

-693 QRLRSGS
+693 QRLGGWFGEKGKS
-700 SRPGRLFYLPE
+700 SQVGRLFYLPE
-711 PAIWRRGDRIYYL
+711 PGIWRRGDCIYYL
-724 ERVSSPVDAGALSAK
+724 ERTSSPVEAVAPSAR
-739 EPDSQEWDPS
+739 ELDPPEWDPPS
-749 AAVRVRDS
+749 A
-757 GAEHNSGIESLVL
+757 ELL

>member
-1 MQDSFELTILFTL
+1 MENSFELTILFTL

-41 LLLGP
+41 VLLGP
-46 DGLGWVH
+46 DGLGWVR
-53 PQVMGSGLEALVSLA
+53 PQIMGSGLEALVSLA

-95 VLLGSLLTLVGGAA
+95 VLLGSLLTLGGGAL

-116 FPWRLAFLFGSL
+116 FPWPLAFLFGSL

-141 KRVRVDPAVSTLLEG
+141 KRVRVDSAVSTLLEG
-156 EGVLIDPI
+156 EGVLIDPL

-215 RQFLTEELRNWVV
+215 RQFLTEELRNSVV
-228 LAGALGVFALAQSLR
+228 LAGALGVFTLAQSLR

-260 KAAIAERGVRQF
+260 KAAIAERSVRQF

-277 VLAISVIFILLT
+277 VMAISVLFILLT
-289 ATLSLKA
+289 STLSLKA

-302 GSLATVLCLMLVI
+302 GALATVLCLMLVV
-315 RPLSVWLCTWRSDL
+315 RPLSVWLCTWGSDL

-396 LDQGSSTVIIG
+396 LDQGSSTVIVG
-407 DHPLTNQLAQLMR
+407 NHPLVSQLAQLMS
-420 SLNQTVEVIPL
+420 SLNQAVEVLPL
-431 VSGSSKN
+431 PSGSRLREPAGLAQLN
-438 GHGSYKAP
+438 GHKVAYALGDPSGS
-446 HPTDGKDS
+446 
-454 IPPSRKSSTS
+454 
-464 LSGTPKRR
+464 
-472 PADGLPPQLHSSDGN
+472 N
-487 GTHKSAPSQEV
+487 GAGGAEEEV
-498 GKPEAIP
+498 GRLLP
-505 GSLQEAVL
+505 GSLQEVVL
-513 NESALLKADI
+513 SESALLKADI

-534 DPQVNW
+534 DPQMNW

-552 ATIWTVLLPDMP
+552 AAIWTVLLPEMP
-564 ISEGIRTLQPSF
+564 ISEGIRALPIPFS
-576 PQLQRWAG
+576 QLQRWAG
-584 YLEANRAELR
+584 YLEAKRAELR
-594 SITLPTLADLGLP
+594 SITLPTLADLGLKP
-607 LPLSLRDTSAN
+607 PQSAV
-618 AASTLPEAV
+618 AS
-627 RSNRADVLTAQES
+627 AQES
-640 FPTAVR
+640 SWAAR
-646 SAFSAPALPN
+646 STLLN
-656 PFLAQMG
+656 PFSAQMG
-663 LEDPTLERL
+663 LEDPALERL

-693 QRLRSGS
+693 QRLGGWFGEKGKS
-700 SRPGRLFYLPE
+700 SQVGRLFYLPE
-711 PAIWRRGDRIYYL
+711 PGIWRRGDCIYYL
-724 ERVSSPVDAGALSAK
+724 ERLASPVEAGAPSAR
-739 EPDSQEWDPS
+739 ESDPSEWDLPS
-749 AAVRVRDS
+749 A
-757 GAEHNSGIESLVL
+757 ELL
-770 PQYVEGV
+770 PQYVEGI

>member
-1 MQDSFELTILFTL
+1 MENSFELTILFTL
-14 ALVAGIAAQVL
+14 ALVAGIGAQVL
-25 ANFVKV
+25 ANFVGV

-46 DGLGWVH
+46 DGLSLVH
-53 PQVMGSGLEALVSLA
+53 PQTMGSGLEALVSLA

-95 VLLGSLLTLVGGAA
+95 VLFGSLLTLVGGAL

-141 KRVRVDPAVSTLLEG
+141 KRVRVDSAVSTLLEG
-156 EGVLIDPI
+156 EGVLIDPV

-176 LSGHPS
+176 LSSHPS

-190 SSRLAIGSAVGAL
+190 SSRLAIGAAVGAL

-209 SFLLWS
+209 AFLLWS
-215 RQFLTEELRNWVV
+215 RQYLTEDLRNSVV
-228 LAGALGVFALAQSLR
+228 LAGALGVFVLAQSLR

-251 VMAGLVVRQ
+251 VLAGLVVRQ
-260 KAAIAERGVRQF
+260 KAAIAERSVRQF

-277 VLAISVIFILLT
+277 VVAISVLFILLT
-289 ATLSLKA
+289 STLSLKA

-302 GSLATVLCLMLVI
+302 GSLATVVCLMLLI

-329 NWRQKLFVAWLAPRG
+329 NWRQKLFVSWLAPRG

-375 TISVTV
+375 TISLTV

-407 DHPLTNQLAQLMR
+407 DHPLTSQLAQLMR

-431 VSGSSKN
+431 LSAQGSPKN
-438 GHGSYKAP
+438 GQNGYKTPRPAAS
-446 HPTDGKDS
+446 KDS
-454 IPPSRKSSTS
+454 VPLSRT
-464 LSGTPKRR
+464 
-472 PADGLPPQLHSSDGN
+472 DGLPPESTLSNGN
-487 GTHKSAPSQEV
+487 GIHKLAASEEAS
-498 GKPEAIP
+498 KPEAIP

-513 NESALLKADI
+513 SESALLKADI
-523 DHAETL
+523 EHAETL
-529 LILTL
+529 LIMTL
-534 DPQVNW
+534 NPQVNW

-564 ISEGIRTLQPSF
+564 ISEGIRTLQNPF
-576 PQLQRWAG
+576 PQLQRWAS

-594 SITLPTLADLGLP
+594 SITLPTLADLGLK
-607 LPLSLRDTSAN
+607 TSG
-618 AASTLPEAV
+618 SAV
-627 RSNRADVLTAQES
+627 STAQES
-640 FPTAVR
+640 I
-646 SAFSAPALPN
+646 SAAGAALLN
-656 PFLAQMG
+656 PFSAQMG
-663 LEDPTLERL
+663 LEDPTFDRL

-678 RIKADLCLPLLLVRP
+678 RIKADLCLPLLLLRP
-693 QRLRSGS
+693 QRLGGWFRRGAQVSGDVS
-700 SRPGRLFYLPE
+700 QPSRIFYLPE
-711 PAIWRRGDRIYYL
+711 PGIWRRGDRIYYL
-724 ERVSSPVDAGALSAK
+724 ERISSPVDAGAKANALSAN
-739 EPDSQEWDPS
+739 DSQERDPL
-749 AAVRVRDS
+749 VRDS
-757 GAEHNSGIESLVL
+757 GAEHFSGTESLPL
-770 PQYVEGV
+770 PQYVDGV

>member
-1 MQDSFELTILFTL
+1 MENSFELTILFTL

-41 LLLGP
+41 VLLGP
-46 DGLGWVH
+46 DGLGWVR
-53 PQVMGSGLEALVSLA
+53 PQIMGSGLEALVSLA

-86 QVSDSLRNL
+86 PVSDSLRNL

-141 KRVRVDPAVSTLLEG
+141 KRVRIDAAVSTLLEG
-156 EGVLIDPI
+156 EGVLIDPV

-190 SSRLAIGSAVGAL
+190 SSRLAIGLAVGAL

-215 RQFLTEELRNWVV
+215 RQFLTEELRNSVV

-260 KAAIAERGVRQF
+260 KAAIAERSVRQF

-277 VLAISVIFILLT
+277 VMAISVLFILLT
-289 ATLSLKA
+289 STLSLKA

-302 GSLATVLCLMLVI
+302 GALATVLCLMLVV

-407 DHPLTNQLAQLMR
+407 NHPLVDQLAELLRSLNRAVEVLPLPSGSRLRERSANPFGPAELNGHKAGHTSGIHPLTSYGL
-420 SLNQTVEVIPL
+420 
-431 VSGSSKN
+431 SKTQPVR
-438 GHGSYKAP
+438 A
-446 HPTDGKDS
+446 
-454 IPPSRKSSTS
+454 
-464 LSGTPKRR
+464 SGTEFSEET
-472 PADGLPPQLHSSDGN
+472 GQV
-487 GTHKSAPSQEV
+487 Q
-498 GKPEAIP
+498 P
-505 GSLQEAVL
+505 GSLQEVVL
-513 NESALLKADI
+513 SESALLKADI

-529 LILTL
+529 LILSL

-552 ATIWTVLLPDMP
+552 AAIWTVLLPEMP
-564 ISEGIRTLQPSF
+564 ISEGIRTLPIPFSH
-576 PQLQRWAG
+576 LQRWAG
-584 YLEANRAELR
+584 YLEAKRAELR
-594 SITLPTLADLGLP
+594 SITLPTLADLGLKP
-607 LPLSLRDTSAN
+607 PQLAV
-618 AASTLPEAV
+618 AS
-627 RSNRADVLTAQES
+627 AQES
-640 FPTAVR
+640 IAAAR
-646 SAFSAPALPN
+646 SALLNPFSAQL
-656 PFLAQMG
+656 G
-663 LEDPTLERL
+663 VEDPTLERL

-693 QRLRSGS
+693 QRLGGWFGEKGKS
-700 SRPGRLFYLPE
+700 SQVGRLFYLPE
-711 PAIWRRGDRIYYL
+711 PSIWRRGDRIYYL
-724 ERVSSPVDAGALSAK
+724 ERTPSPVDAAA
-739 EPDSQEWDPS
+739 PS
-749 AAVRVRDS
+749 ASESDPPGWDLPS
-757 GAEHNSGIESLVL
+757 AELL
-770 PQYVEGV
+770 PQYVAGV

>member
-1 MQDSFELTILFTL
+1 MENSFELTILFTL

-41 LLLGP
+41 VLLGP

-95 VLLGSLLTLVGGAA
+95 VLLGSLLTLVGGAV

-141 KRVRVDPAVSTLLEG
+141 KRVRVDSAVSTLLEG
-156 EGVLIDPI
+156 EGVLIDPV

-215 RQFLTEELRNWVV
+215 RQFLTEELRNSVV

-260 KAAIAERGVRQF
+260 KAAIAERSVRQF

-277 VLAISVIFILLT
+277 VVAISVLFILLT
-289 ATLSLKA
+289 STLSLKA

-302 GSLATVLCLMLVI
+302 GALATVLCLMLVV

-375 TISVTV
+375 TISLTV

-407 DHPLTNQLAQLMR
+407 NHPLVGQLAQLLR
-420 SLNQTVEVIPL
+420 SLNQAVEVLPL
-431 VSGSSKN
+431 PSGSRLREPVELNGHKAGHTSGPQPPTSNGLSKALPIRVSG
-438 GHGSYKAP
+438 
-446 HPTDGKDS
+446 TE
-454 IPPSRKSSTS
+454 S
-464 LSGTPKRR
+464 LEEPGQV
-472 PADGLPPQLHSSDGN
+472 L
-487 GTHKSAPSQEV
+487 
-498 GKPEAIP
+498 P

-513 NESALLKADI
+513 SESAFLKADI

-529 LILTL
+529 LILTV

-552 ATIWTVLLPDMP
+552 AAIWTVLLPEMP
-564 ISEGIRTLQPSF
+564 ISEGIRTLPIPFS
-576 PQLQRWAG
+576 QLQRWAG

-594 SITLPTLADLGLP
+594 SITLPTLADLGLKP
-607 LPLSLRDTSAN
+607 PQ
-618 AASTLPEAV
+618 AAVAS
-627 RSNRADVLTAQES
+627 AQES
-640 FPTAVR
+640 I
-646 SAFSAPALPN
+646 SAARLALLN
-656 PFLAQMG
+656 PFSAQMG
-663 LEDPTLERL
+663 VEDPTLERL

-693 QRLRSGS
+693 QRLGGWFQEGGGS
-700 SRPGRLFYLPE
+700 SQLGRLFYLPE
-711 PAIWRRGDRIYYL
+711 PDVWRRGDRIYYL
-724 ERVSSPVDAGALSAK
+724 ERTSSPIEAGAASAR
-739 EPDSQEWDPS
+739 ESDPPEWDLPS
-749 AAVRVRDS
+749 A
-757 GAEHNSGIESLVL
+757 ELL

>member
-1 MQDSFELTILFTL
+1 MENSFELTILFTL
-14 ALVAGIAAQVL
+14 ALVAGIGAQVL
-25 ANFVKV
+25 ANFVGV

-46 DGLGWVH
+46 DGLSLVH
-53 PQVMGSGLEALVSLA
+53 PQAMGSGLEALVSLA

-95 VLLGSLLTLVGGAA
+95 VLFGSLLTLVGGAV

-141 KRVRVDPAVSTLLEG
+141 KRVRVDTAVSTLLEG
-156 EGVLIDPI
+156 EGVLIDPV

-190 SSRLAIGSAVGAL
+190 SSRLAIGAAVGAL

-215 RQFLTEELRNWVV
+215 RQFLTEDLRNSVV
-228 LAGALGVFALAQSLR
+228 LAGALAVFVLAQSLR

-251 VMAGLVVRQ
+251 VLAGLVVRQ
-260 KAAIAERGVRQF
+260 KAAIAERSVRQF

-277 VLAISVIFILLT
+277 VVAISVLFILLT
-289 ATLSLKA
+289 STLSLKA

-302 GSLATVLCLMLVI
+302 GSLATVVCLMLVI
-315 RPLSVWLCTWRSDL
+315 RPLSVWLCTLNSDL

-375 TISVTV
+375 TISLTV

-407 DHPLTNQLAQLMR
+407 DHPLTSQLAQLMR

-431 VSGSSKN
+431 LSAQGSPRSGQN
-438 GHGSYKAP
+438 GHKSNKSNRSAAGSIHIGAEANDTY
-446 HPTDGKDS
+446 S
-454 IPPSRKSSTS
+454 KSGEK
-464 LSGTPKRR
+464 L
-472 PADGLPPQLHSSDGN
+472 
-487 GTHKSAPSQEV
+487 APSEAKSTPSN
-498 GKPEAIP
+498 GKLPEEPLRSESAP

-513 NESALLKADI
+513 SESALLKADI
-523 DHAETL
+523 EHAETL
-529 LILTL
+529 LIMTL
-534 DPQVNW
+534 NPQVNW

-564 ISEGIRTLQPSF
+564 ISEGIRTLQNPF
-576 PQLQRWAG
+576 PQLQRWAS

-594 SITLPTLADLGLP
+594 SITLPTLADLGLNTTDP
-607 LPLSLRDTSAN
+607 GLGFAPAKESLS
-618 AASTLPEAV
+618 AARATLLNP
-627 RSNRADVLTAQES
+627 
-640 FPTAVR
+640 
-646 SAFSAPALPN
+646 FSAP
-656 PFLAQMG
+656 MG
-663 LEDPTLERL
+663 LEDPVLERL

-678 RIKADLCLPLLLVRP
+678 RIKADLCLPLLLLRP
-693 QRLRSGS
+693 QRLGRWFRGGGVRVSGDLS
-700 SRPGRLFYLPE
+700 QPSRVFYLPE
-711 PAIWRRGDRIYYL
+711 PEIWRRGDRIYYL
-724 ERVSSPVDAGALSAK
+724 ERISSPVDAGAKANTLSAK
-739 EPDSQEWDPS
+739 ESEPLTEERDPI
-749 AAVRVRDS
+749 
-757 GAEHNSGIESLVL
+757 GLEPL
-770 PQYVEGV
+770 PQYVDGV